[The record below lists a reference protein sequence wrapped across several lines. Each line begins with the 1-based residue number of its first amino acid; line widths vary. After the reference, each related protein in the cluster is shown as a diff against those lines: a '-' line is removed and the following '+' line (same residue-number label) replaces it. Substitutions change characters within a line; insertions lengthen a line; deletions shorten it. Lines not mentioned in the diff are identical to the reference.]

1 MINIKIMC
9 VGKVKDKNLLNLID
23 EYKKRISKYAKL
35 EIINVDDEKLS
46 PSLSKLDMEN
56 VKIKESNK
64 IINKLEKIS
73 KPYII
78 ALDLTGNNLTSIQFS
93 EKIENITLNGYSTI
107 VFLIGG
113 SLGMSN
119 ELLEMCNYKVCFSK
133 LTFPHQLIRL
143 FLLEQ
148 IFRAFKISNNET
160 YHHLSLIH
168 I

>member
-1 MINIKIMC
+1 MINIKIVC
-9 VGKVKDKNLLNLID
+9 VGKIKDKNLEGLIN
-23 EYKKRISKYAKL
+23 EYTKRISKYAKIDIIEVEDEKVSPTL
-35 EIINVDDEKLS
+35 SNAEIEIIKV
-46 PSLSKLDMEN
+46 
-56 VKIKESNK
+56 KESNK
-64 IINKLEKIS
+64 VINKLEKLN

-78 ALDLTGNNLTSIQFS
+78 ALDLNGTKLSSIDFS
-93 EKIENITLNGYSTI
+93 EKIENIVTNGFSTI

-119 ELLEMCNYKVCFSK
+119 KLLDICNYKVCFSS

-160 YHHLSLIH
+160 YHH
-168 I
+168 

>member
-9 VGKVKDKNLLNLID
+9 VGKIKDKNLLSLIN
-23 EYKKRISKYAKL
+23 EYQKRISKCAKL
-35 EIINVDDEKLS
+35 EIIDVEDEKIPS
-46 PSLSKLDMEN
+46 SLSSMDMEN
-56 VKIKESNK
+56 IKEKESNK
-64 IINKLEKIS
+64 IINKLEELN

-78 ALDLTGNNLTSIQFS
+78 ALDLSGNELTSPEFSDKIQ
-93 EKIENITLNGYSTI
+93 NIALNGCSTI

-113 SLGMSN
+113 SLGMSSK
-119 ELLEMCNYKVCFSK
+119 LIQMSNYKVCFSK

-160 YHHLSLIH
+160 YHH
-168 I
+168 